1 MADRIRPTV
10 QRVKLATADPHQ
22 DRVRRQPDRE
32 QLLVRHDPVL
42 PGRKASDLPVASSG
56 RFFRFRLN
64 R

>member
-1 MADRIRPTV
+1 MPDRICPAV
-10 QRVKLATADPHQ
+10 QRVELAAADPHQ

-32 QLLVRHDPVL
+32 QLLEMDDAVL
-42 PGRKASDLPVASSG
+42 PSRKPSDLPVTSSG